1 MSKWQVVVDAINI
14 YNKDSEK
21 YRKRKES
28 NPKSFYCGIISIVYA
43 IVGVMLGFGAIYG
56 TMWLFDNVDSSGQFF
71 ISIATV
77 FGAIIV
83 GIFGTVMFLFFLIRA
98 FVASI
103 FQINMEGKALG
114 IVALLFTILL
124 LSGCIALA
132 VILLI

>member
-1 MSKWQVVVDAINI
+1 
-14 YNKDSEK
+14 
-21 YRKRKES
+21 
-28 NPKSFYCGIISIVYA
+28 
-43 IVGVMLGFGAIYG
+43 MLGFGAIYG

-103 FQINMEGKALG
+103 FQINMERKALG

>member
-56 TMWLFDNVDSSGQFF
+56 TMWLFDNVDSSGK
-71 ISIATV
+71 
-77 FGAIIV
+77 
-83 GIFGTVMFLFFLIRA
+83 FLFPSLRFLEP
-98 FVASI
+98 S
-103 FQINMEGKALG
+103 
-114 IVALLFTILL
+114 LLVYLVRLCFY
-124 LSGCIALA
+124 SF
-132 VILLI
+132 

>member
-43 IVGVMLGFGAIYG
+43 IVGVMLALVIYG

-71 ISIATV
+71 ISMPRFWSHHCWYIWYGYV
-77 FGAIIV
+77 FI
-83 GIFGTVMFLFFLIRA
+83 LLIRA

-103 FQINMEGKALG
+103 FQINMERKALG